1 VSRPAIG
8 REVFVRALLLLA
20 FVLACALPALATTEN
35 VDWEGTYTVL
45 GLYGTGDPPI
55 LATLGSPPDPLH
67 GQSLRLED
75 NSPSGTPQAYIAWVK
90 GLSDGDAVQACFQ
103 RYDTSPGASPSCR
116 IWGHWNDDPG
126 DINGYAGSAGGNGDY
141 GPGEG
146 WDAACHE
153 WVVADGHTGL
163 VIEVRTY
170 SSPGDVVWI
179 DELEVTA
186 PDHAEIVTPET
197 EVPVDSATWSA
208 IKALY
213 R

>member
-1 VSRPAIG
+1 LRL
-8 REVFVRALLLLA
+8 LLLLA
-20 FVLACALPALATTEN
+20 FILALTLPAFALTETA
-35 VDWEGTYTVL
+35 DWEGSYTVL
-45 GLYGTGDPPI
+45 GLYGSGEPPI
-55 LATLGSPPDPLH
+55 LATLGWPPDPMH

-90 GLSDGDAVQACFQ
+90 GLSDGDTIHACFQ
-103 RYDTSPGASPSCR
+103 RYDMTPGGSPSCR

-126 DINGYAGSAGGNGDY
+126 DLNGYNGSADGESDY

-146 WDAACHE
+146 WDETCFE

-170 SSPGDVVWI
+170 SNPGDVVWI

-186 PDHAEIVTPET
+186 PDHAEIITPEN
-197 EVPVDSATWSA
+197 EVLIDSATWSA